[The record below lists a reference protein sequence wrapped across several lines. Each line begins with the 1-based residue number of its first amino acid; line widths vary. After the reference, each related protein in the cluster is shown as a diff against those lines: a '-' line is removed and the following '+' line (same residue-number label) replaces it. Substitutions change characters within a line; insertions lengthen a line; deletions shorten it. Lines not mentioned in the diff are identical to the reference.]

1 MAKEKVSQWDASP
14 AGNTDVGGINIAE
27 NCPPGNINNAIREV
41 MSQIKEMQT
50 GASDDPLVVDGTLTV
65 NGDASFNGNTIAV
78 TQLAGSNSRKVAT
91 TAYVDRVTGALGTI
105 SDQDADN
112 VAITGGVIN
121 GTTKTGQDNSI
132 VMAEIGTNAVGKKT
146 VSSLSPSGGNDLDV
160 WFRI

>member
-105 SDQDADN
+105 SDQDAN
-112 VAITGGVIN
+112 AVAITGGTIN
-121 GTTKTGQDNSI
+121 GTTKTGQGDNI

-146 VSSLSPSGGNDLDV
+146 VSSLTPSGGVDGDV
-160 WFRI
+160 WYKV